1 MSEWLGDWVVCPR
14 CDGIFFENDAP
25 HRALI
30 AQHRSHNLMG
40 LDRAHVSPSMT
51 HAEAVAVAWALKF
64 EREDL
69 RSKGPPEELSMGFRP
84 QAWADARNEH
94 AERVSASI
102 AVVYEGP
109 SSRRLYGLALVDDGP
124 LVRAE
129 FGDTDQAEAWLAEVM
144 RRHGLNHC
152 EMMIF
157 GSEHR
162 AFWAGRVHCSR
173 VQSLMSEIK

>member
-14 CDGIFFENDAP
+14 CEGIFFENDAP

-30 AQHRSHNLMG
+30 PQHRGHNLMG

-51 HAEAVAVAWALKF
+51 HAEAVAVAWALRF
-64 EREDL
+64 EREDF

-84 QAWADARNEH
+84 QAWADARNEY

-102 AVVYEGP
+102 AVVYEEP
-109 SSRRLYGLALVDDGP
+109 SSQQLYGFAIVDESSP
-124 LVRAE
+124 LHSE
-129 FGDTDQAEAWLAEVM
+129 FGNTDEAEAWLAEVM
-144 RRHGLNHC
+144 RRYGLNHC

-157 GSEHR
+157 GSEHK
-162 AFWAGRVHCSR
+162 AFWAGRVHCGR
-173 VQSLMSEIK
+173 VASLMSKTK